1 MDLSKLTDAL
11 EGWLNTVLH
20 VDWLSTAITIVI
32 VLVVTSLTAH
42 GLSKLIKKLLHVEK
56 NLLPAYS
63 IFVNIGR
70 VTVWIIG
77 ICVILASCF
86 DVNVGAAVTALGVGG
101 IAVSLG
107 FQSTL
112 SNLISGLQIA
122 ISKLIVPGDH
132 IKISGHEGTV
142 TDMTWWNTTIETDQG
157 NKVIVPNSIINTSAL
172 VKMAPE
178 SASSQKGAV
187 ITDVH

>member
-1 MDLSKLTDAL
+1 MNLDAIIDTFK
-11 EGWLNTVLH
+11 GWLDDLLH
-20 VDWLSTAITIVI
+20 VDWLSTAITVTIALVITAVCAHIV
-32 VLVVTSLTAH
+32 TR
-42 GLSKLIKKLLHVEK
+42 LIKKLLHVDK
-56 NLLPAYS
+56 NPLPASS

>member
-1 MDLSKLTDAL
+1 MDLSKLADAL
-11 EGWLNTVLH
+11 ENWLNAILH
-20 VDWLSTAITIVI
+20 VSWLSTAITVVVILIV
-32 VLVVTSLTAH
+32 TTLTAH
-42 GLSKLIKKLLHVEK
+42 GVSRLIRKLLHAEK
-56 NLLPAYS
+56 DLLPAYS

-70 VTVWIIG
+70 VAVWVIG

-86 DVNVGAAVTALGVGG
+86 NVNVGAAVTALGVGG

-122 ISKLIVPGDH
+122 ISKLIVPGDRV
-132 IKISGHEGTV
+132 KISGHEGTV
-142 TDMTWWNTTIETDQG
+142 TDMTWWNTTIETAQG
-157 NKVIVPNSIINTSAL
+157 NKVIVPNSVINTTAL

-178 SASSQKGAV
+178 TESSTNAQAPTNV
-187 ITDVH
+187 A